1 VSTGIRIGILG
12 LGQRGLQ
19 HMRALWQLQAEG
31 FVRVTALADAWS
43 ENLAAEKVARF
54 VAGYRPDGILAT
66 PRFEDVLQSRSV
78 DALVVAIPPNRH
90 AGQVIAAARAGVHLL
105 IEKPMSLY
113 LDEAR
118 EMERAIA
125 EAGVVATVGF
135 QQRYDVRNVA
145 VREFLADKRVVMATE
160 ISHGALESHS
170 VKHTPTEEVGGPGN
184 RVWAASFEWSG
195 STVVEAGIHQL
206 DLMRSWCGDVTW
218 VQAAYVPRDADDIA
232 DGGDNPYAYA
242 VTIGFESGAV
252 GNLLMSRLRKVY
264 HSDGFRSLLWSHG
277 HIKFEREGPVAY
289 YYDGPYPPDRLPS
302 PDQLRHPLPLSPAVD
317 PLEALLRAFV
327 QAVATRDTAPL
338 RSTFASSMNSLAAVL
353 AANVSHQRGGERIWL
368 DEFLS
373 GDRYAAF
380 RRGPTG

>member
-1 VSTGIRIGILG
+1 MSVPLRVGLLG

-19 HMRALWQLQAEG
+19 HLRVLWRLQGEG
-31 FVRVTALADAWS
+31 LLWVTGLADAWAD
-43 ENLAAEKVARF
+43 NLAEEKIGRF
-54 VAGYRPDGILAT
+54 VDGYRAEGIRAT
-66 PRFEDVLQSRSV
+66 TRFEDLLADGAL
-78 DALVVAIPPNRH
+78 DALYVAIPPNRH
-90 AGQVIAAARAGVHLL
+90 AGQVVAAAQAGIHLFV
-105 IEKPMSLY
+105 EKPMSLY
-113 LDEAR
+113 LEEAQ
-118 EMERAIA
+118 EMDRAIG
-125 EAGVVATVGF
+125 EAGVIATVGF

-160 ISHGALESHS
+160 VSHGTLEGHS

-242 VTIGFESGAV
+242 VTFGFETGAV
-252 GNLLMSRLRKVY
+252 GSLLMSRLRKVY

-289 YYDGPYPPDRLPS
+289 YYDGPYPPERPPS
-302 PDQLRHPLPLSPAVD
+302 GDQVRHPLPLSPAVD
-317 PLEALLRAFV
+317 PLEAITRAFL
-327 QAVATRDTAPL
+327 QSIATRDPSPL

-353 AANVSHQRGGERIWL
+353 AANASHQRGGERIVL
-368 DEFLS
+368 AEFLS
-373 GDRYAAF
+373 GPGYAEDRA
-380 RRGPTG
+380 RPGD

>member
-1 VSTGIRIGILG
+1 MSLPVPVGLLG

-19 HMRALWQLQAEG
+19 HLRVLWRLQGEG
-31 FVRVTALADAWS
+31 VARVAGLADAWAD
-43 ENLAAEKVARF
+43 NLAEEKIGRF
-54 VAGYRPDGILAT
+54 VEGYRAQGIRT
-66 PRFEDVLQSRSV
+66 TTRFEELLADGGL
-78 DALVVAIPPNRH
+78 DALYVCIPPNRH
-90 AGQVIAAARAGVHLL
+90 AGQVVAAARAGIHLFV
-105 IEKPMSLY
+105 EKPMSLY
-113 LDEAR
+113 LDEAL
-118 EMERAIA
+118 EMERAIR
-125 EAGVVATVGF
+125 EAGVIATVGF

-160 ISHGALESHS
+160 VSHGALEAHS

-218 VQAAYVPRDADDIA
+218 VQAAYVPRDTDDIA

-242 VTIGFESGAV
+242 VTFGFASGAV

-289 YYDGPYPPDRLPS
+289 FYDGPYPPERP
-302 PDQLRHPLPLSPAVD
+302 PPGDQLRHPLPLPPAVD
-317 PLEALLRAFV
+317 PMDAINRAFL
-327 QAVATRDTAPL
+327 QAAATRDPSPL
-338 RSTFASSMNSLAAVL
+338 RSTFSSSINSLAAVL
-353 AANVSHQRGGERIWL
+353 AANVSHQRSGERIVL
-368 DEFLS
+368 AEFLS
-373 GDRYAAF
+373 GPRFAEYRV
-380 RRGPTG
+380 RRGE